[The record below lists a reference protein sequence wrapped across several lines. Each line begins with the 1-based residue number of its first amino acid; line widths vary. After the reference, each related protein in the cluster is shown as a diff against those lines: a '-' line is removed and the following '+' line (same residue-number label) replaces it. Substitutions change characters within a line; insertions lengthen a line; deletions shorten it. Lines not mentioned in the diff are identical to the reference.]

1 MSSAVGRTPNPCH
14 ELEGGS
20 FVLDGALPVPAH
32 GSRCVPLVGA
42 DSAAQA
48 LSLFGLAIADGD
60 SRAWRAADS
69 ETVLYVLE
77 GRGVVAIGER
87 LFGVHPGCGVYV
99 RAGEDFSLAPVPK
112 ESLQVLAVVCPQGGG
127 LSEIREAGAHFDG
140 SQPGRVV
147 DAALAERHPTGDRFY
162 KLLVGAPVGSREVTQ
177 FIGGIP
183 QSCAPEHYHEYE
195 EVICILSGR
204 GRMWTG
210 EASAAVS
217 PGSVIFLPRRQPHS
231 LECTDPEGMT
241 LVGMFY
247 PAGSPAVRYDSE

>member
-1 MSSAVGRTPNPCH
+1 MSSTRAGAPNERH
-14 ELEGGS
+14 ALEGGS
-20 FVLDGALPVPAH
+20 FVLDRALPDPAETT
-32 GSRCVPLVGA
+32 RCVPLVGA
-42 DSAAQA
+42 DSAAKA

-60 SRAWRAADS
+60 SRAWRAEAS
-69 ETVLYVLE
+69 ETVLYVLD

-87 LFGVHPGCGVYV
+87 LFGLHPGCGVYV
-99 RAGEDFSLAPVPK
+99 RTGEEFSLAPVSG
-112 ESLQVLAVVCPQGGG
+112 ETLQVLATVCPQREG
-127 LSEIREAGAHFDG
+127 LTEIREAGRYFDG
-140 SQPGRVV
+140 SRPERVV
-147 DAALAERHPTGDRFY
+147 DAALAERQPAGDRFY
-162 KLLVGAPVGSREVTQ
+162 KLLVGPSVGSREVTQ

-183 QSCAPEHYHEYE
+183 ESRAPEHYHEYE
-195 EVICILSGR
+195 EVICILSGH

-210 EASAAVS
+210 EAHADVA

>member
-1 MSSAVGRTPNPCH
+1 MSRTAAERPKNH
-14 ELEGGS
+14 YALEGGS
-20 FVLDGALPVPAH
+20 FVTDGALPDPAH

-60 SRAWRAADS
+60 SRAWRAGDS

-99 RAGEDFSLAPVPK
+99 RAGEDFSLAPVPGDG
-112 ESLQVLAVVCPQGGG
+112 LQVLAAVCPQAAD
-127 LSEIREAGAHFDG
+127 LADTREAGPHFDG
-140 SQPGRVV
+140 GQPGRVV

-162 KLLVGAPVGSREVTQ
+162 KLLVGASVGSREVTQ

-183 QSCAPEHYHEYE
+183 ESRAPEHYHEYE
-195 EVICILSGR
+195 EVICILTGR

-210 EASAAVS
+210 KTSADVS

-247 PAGSPAVRYDSE
+247 PAGSPAVRYDSD